1 MLQNHNWAKD
11 PFKVQDSAMLF
22 NVTLYKK
29 FIEMVSDS
37 TLLLI
42 FKEYHW
48 LSFSVVAKKKEIHNY
63 LKRVLNYSSP
73 FQLHVCMRLN
83 FLHVYE
89 SKPHIPTD

>member
-11 PFKVQDSAMLF
+11 PFKVQDSAMVF
-22 NVTLYKK
+22 NVILYKK

-48 LSFSVVAKKKEIHNY
+48 LSFSVVAKKKKKFTI
-63 LKRVLNYSSP
+63 
-73 FQLHVCMRLN
+73 
-83 FLHVYE
+83 
-89 SKPHIPTD
+89 I